1 VEAGDLFTLEHSK
14 VAKQL
19 TAVEYVPEDDYEL
32 FTFNI
37 RTEKTV
43 IRDITHW
50 WRWRKLSSSSSSEN
64 WQRWKSSQLLCE
76 MGWKIVILLLFKVY

>member
-1 VEAGDLFTLEHSK
+1 VEAGDLFALEHSK

-19 TAVEYVPEDDYEL
+19 TAVEYVLEDDYEL
-32 FTFNI
+32 STFNM

-50 WRWRKLSSSSSSEN
+50 WR
-64 WQRWKSSQLLCE
+64 
-76 MGWKIVILLLFKVY
+76 